1 MGLEVIGKVMG
12 ASWKEHSVRRHHEIP
27 FQSGPKVM
35 VRGVVL
41 LAHSDAVELT
51 ADVLG
56 PCNIVHWLGV
66 FSPLEL
72 DVKPSLLRVLGSSSV
87 LLDSSVN

>member
-1 MGLEVIGKVMG
+1 MGLEVTGKVMG

-41 LAHSDAVELT
+41 LAHSDT
-51 ADVLG
+51 GDG
-56 PCNIVHWLGV
+56 TDSGR
-66 FSPLEL
+66 
-72 DVKPSLLRVLGSSSV
+72 LRTM
-87 LLDSSVN
+87 